1 MSYKDGL
8 QLSHEK
14 TLKIAELKELDRIK
28 SKALKECQLE
38 LGEQDCLIQRQK
50 EENAR
55 LKRRLDMF
63 ESGSNKSA
71 LNIHKEGKKNLQRY
85 IDTHHYR
92 GMTTGTYFRNL
103 VDRVEPYSYAQIIEG
118 KF

>member
-1 MSYKDGL
+1 M
-8 QLSHEK
+8 HEK
-14 TLKIAELKELDRIK
+14 KGNWKGSMEITEELRREIAEL
-28 SKALKECQLE
+28 
-38 LGEQDCLIQRQK
+38 K

-55 LKRRLDMF
+55 LKRRIDMF

-71 LNIHKEGKKNLQRY
+71 LNIHKKGKRNLQRY

-92 GMTTGTYFRNL
+92 GTPTGAWIRNL
-103 VDRVEPYSYAQIIEG
+103 IDRVEPYSYAQIIEG

>member
-1 MSYKDGL
+1 MSYKDNL
-8 QLSHEK
+8 QQMQEK
-14 TLKIAELKELDRIK
+14 RNEIAEL
-28 SKALKECQLE
+28 
-38 LGEQDCLIQRQK
+38 K

-55 LKRRLDMF
+55 LKRRLNMF

-71 LNIHKEGKKNLQRY
+71 LNIHKEGKRNLQRY

-92 GMTTGTYFRNL
+92 GTPTGAWIRNL
-103 VDRVEPYSYAQIIEG
+103 IDRVEPYSYAQIIEG